1 MISSNLAAP
10 DRGWI
15 VPFGRAPDYTPPMPQ
30 KPADRAK
37 EKRRL
42 TKRLAAWRAKQAAA
56 APKEAPKTESK
67 S

>member
-1 MISSNLAAP
+1 
-10 DRGWI
+10 
-15 VPFGRAPDYTPPMPQ
+15 MPQ

-42 TKRLAAWRAKQAAA
+42 TKRLAAWRAKQAAK
-56 APKEAPKTESK
+56 PTKDEAQKTETK

>member
-1 MISSNLAAP
+1 
-10 DRGWI
+10 
-15 VPFGRAPDYTPPMPQ
+15 MPQ

-42 TKRLAAWRAKQAAA
+42 TKRLAAWRAKQA
-56 APKEAPKTESK
+56 PKPTKDEAQKTETK